1 MKESTII
8 KIIGIL
14 SLFVLEM
21 YAISRGID
29 GKLLLSIGAIIG
41 GIIGYQFKE
50 PISNLLK

>member
-1 MKESTII
+1 MKESTIT

-29 GKLLLSIGAIIG
+29 GKLLLTIGAIIG
-41 GIIGYQFKE
+41 GIVGFHFKE